1 MGKLEGCLVS
11 TVEIEVKDKDGKLLS
26 KRKMR
31 SKSFVAN
38 FLRVINLYAKT
49 QGLPSYSTLYASAFS
64 AGVKNHSG
72 TSVNTVIISS
82 YSDKPAPILFV
93 AAPSSE
99 PNYGIRVGSGT
110 TTPTPNDYN
119 LASPIAHGTGSGQ
132 LVYGAVTVEDVLIN
146 GNTISFRIIRTFSNS
161 SGATV
166 TVNEIGLSMRTLVGL
181 WNAWDYVLL
190 ARDVLSS
197 SVDVPD
203 GATLTVRYILSVTT

>member
-1 MGKLEGCLVS
+1 MGKLEGCLVG
-11 TVEIEVKDKDGKLLS
+11 TVEIELKDKDGKIIL
-26 KRKMR
+26 KKKFR

-38 FLRVINLYAKT
+38 FLRIINLYMKT
-49 QGLPSYSTLYASAFS
+49 QGLTSYSTLYATAFS

-72 TSVNTVIISS
+72 TAVNTVIASA

-99 PNYGIRVGSGT
+99 ANYGIRVGSGSS
-110 TTPTPNDYN
+110 TPTPTDYN

-132 LVYGAVTVEDVLIN
+132 LVYGSVSVEDVIID
-146 GNTISFRIIRTFSNS
+146 GNTVYFRIIRTFSNS

-166 TVNEIGLSMRTLVGL
+166 TVREIGLSMRTWVAL
-181 WNAWDYVLL
+181 WNTWDYVLL

-197 SVDVPD
+197 SVDVPN
-203 GATLTVRYILSVTT
+203 GATLTVRYILSTTT